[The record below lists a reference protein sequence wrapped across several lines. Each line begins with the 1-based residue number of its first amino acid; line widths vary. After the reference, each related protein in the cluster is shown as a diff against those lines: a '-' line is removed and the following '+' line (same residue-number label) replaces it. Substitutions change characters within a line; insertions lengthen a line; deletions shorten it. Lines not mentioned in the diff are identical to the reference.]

1 MYLSSM
7 FLTDYTMNSILK
19 YLNKSILL
27 LLIFVF
33 SLGCS
38 SSDKNEETDPSK
50 IETSN
55 EMDLPDILKK
65 GKLVILA
72 ENSSTSYFIYRGRK
86 MGFEFEILK
95 EFASDLGIDLEIKL
109 IDDLNEANDL
119 LNEGDGDLIACN
131 YTISNDRKKIIDF
144 SIPFLKTNQVLI
156 QRKPDGWEKMSQKEI
171 SSKLIND
178 PTQLVKKRIN
188 VWEGSTYYRRLMNLQ
203 EEIGDTIYIQAE
215 TGEVS
220 SEDLIE
226 NVSEGLIDYTV
237 VEKNVAQI
245 NSQFLDNI
253 DIHLDLSVKQKIA
266 FGLRKA
272 SPLLKARLDQWL
284 TSYMERPAFK
294 YLKHKYFDLPQIASL
309 SNDSYSSVKG
319 GQLSKYDHLFKKV
332 AAKRNWDW
340 RLLAAISFQESR
352 FNPNAVGM
360 GGAYGLMQFM
370 PETGPIYKVY
380 PSSPP
385 EVQIEGGMKLLLKIY
400 SLWKDIPLEED
411 RIKFSL
417 ASYNSGTSHVKDA
430 QRLAEKHGLNSK
442 VWDDEVEV
450 MMKNLSKKEYYR
462 DPVVQSGSARG
473 VHTSKY
479 VQTIYTRY
487 LSYKSLFR

>member
-1 MYLSSM
+1 M
-7 FLTDYTMNSILK
+7 FLINFTINSIFK
-19 YLNKSILL
+19 SLNKSV
-27 LLIFVF
+27 LIALVLIIA
-33 SLGCS
+33 LGCS
-38 SSDKNEETDPSK
+38 SNDNEQETDSV
-50 IETSN
+50 EASTLN

-119 LNEGDGDLIACN
+119 LNKGEGDLIACN
-131 YTISNDRKKIIDF
+131 YTISNERRKVIDF
-144 SIPFLKTNQVLI
+144 SVPFLKTNQVLI

-203 EEIGDTIYIQAE
+203 EEIGDTIFVQAE
-215 TGEVS
+215 TGDVS

-226 NVSEGLIDYTV
+226 RVSEGIIDFTV
-237 VEKNVAQI
+237 VEKNIAQI

-284 TSYMERPAFK
+284 TNYTEKPAFK
-294 YLKHKYFDLPQIASL
+294 YLKRKYFDLPQIASRSGDL
-309 SNDSYSSVKG
+309 FSSVKG
-319 GQLSKYDHLFKKV
+319 GKLSKYDHIFKKV
-332 AAKRNWDW
+332 ASKKGWDW

-352 FNPNAVGM
+352 FNPDAVGM

-370 PETGPIYKVY
+370 PEVGPAFNVY
-380 PSSPP
+380 PSSTP
-385 EVQIEGGMKLLLKIY
+385 EVQIEGGMKFIMKVY
-400 SLWKDIPLEED
+400 NLWKDIPKEED
-411 RIKFSL
+411 RLKFTL
-417 ASYNSGTSHVKDA
+417 ASYNSGSSHVKDA
-430 QRLAEKHGLNSK
+430 QRLAEKHGLNPK
-442 VWDDEVEV
+442 VWDDHVEV